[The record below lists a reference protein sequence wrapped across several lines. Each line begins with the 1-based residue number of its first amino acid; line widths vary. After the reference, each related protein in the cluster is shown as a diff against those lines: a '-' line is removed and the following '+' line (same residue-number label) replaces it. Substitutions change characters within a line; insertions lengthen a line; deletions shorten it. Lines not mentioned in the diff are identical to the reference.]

1 MREISSNRS
10 FGIIFFIV
18 FLLISVWPMIDGQ
31 TIRIWSF
38 IVSLIFLFL
47 GILNSKILGP
57 LNLAWIKFGEILG
70 RFIAPIVMAV
80 IFFLIITPIGLFMRA
95 IGKDLLNTK
104 ISKDSS
110 YWVKR
115 EKNIG
120 PMKRQF

>member
-104 ISKDSS
+104 ISKDRS
-110 YWVKR
+110 YWIKR